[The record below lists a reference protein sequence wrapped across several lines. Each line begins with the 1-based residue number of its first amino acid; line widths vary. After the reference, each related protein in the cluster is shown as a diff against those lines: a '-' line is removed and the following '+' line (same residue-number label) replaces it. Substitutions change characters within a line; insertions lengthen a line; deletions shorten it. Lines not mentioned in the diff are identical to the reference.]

1 MKQSSF
7 PHHKG
12 FEDQQDQQENK
23 LITNVVVVIHTF
35 TLGHITKITSNL
47 LDPTSQ
53 KVLKLHLET

>member
-12 FEDQQDQQENK
+12 FEDQQENK